1 MTKEFSSIIEL
12 RAIREEKSRLSE
24 RENELARPMLTDLDM
39 IPIVFGWFKD
49 LTKGLPKRNKSIL
62 IKEFIFIILFLYSP
76 GTLAGGKMKGGVR
89 EVLGEVL
96 GIVGKSSISDKIGI
110 ITFYWRTYKY
120 FRQDLNAIY
129 PAIVEKLRQQ
139 GYCRE

>member
-1 MTKEFSSIIEL
+1 MTKEFSSIVEL

-24 RENELARPMLTDLDM
+24 RESELAQPMLTNLDM
-39 IPIVFGWFKD
+39 IPIVFGWFEG
-49 LTKGLPKRNKSIL
+49 LAVRLPKRNKSIL
-62 IKEFIFIILFLYSP
+62 TKEFIFIILFLYSP

-89 EVLGEVL
+89 KALGEVL

-110 ITFYWRTYKY
+110 VTFYYRTYKY
-120 FRQDLNAIY
+120 FRQDLNIIY

>member
-12 RAIREEKSRLSE
+12 KAIREEKSRLSE
-24 RENELARPMLTDLDM
+24 RESELAQPMLTNLDM

-49 LTKGLPKRNKSIL
+49 LAMGLPKRNKSIL
-62 IKEFIFIILFLYSP
+62 TKEFIFIILFLYSP

-89 EVLGEVL
+89 KVLGEVL

-110 ITFYWRTYKY
+110 ITFYYRTYKY
-120 FRQDLNAIY
+120 FRQDLNIIY